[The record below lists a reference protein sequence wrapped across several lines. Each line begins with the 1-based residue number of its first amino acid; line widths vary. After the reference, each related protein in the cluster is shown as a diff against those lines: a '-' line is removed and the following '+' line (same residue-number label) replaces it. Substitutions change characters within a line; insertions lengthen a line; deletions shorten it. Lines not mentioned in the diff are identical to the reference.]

1 MAVRVLS
8 SAITKFMARGVA
20 PLAADENA
28 DTIIDNENV
37 LTESILDA
45 TMLNRPSKVLRSISG
60 KIPVCSI
67 SPKKRA
73 INAKITAKI
82 AQ

>member
-45 TMLNRPSKVLRSISG
+45 TMLNRPSKVLR
-60 KIPVCSI
+60 
-67 SPKKRA
+67 
-73 INAKITAKI
+73 
-82 AQ
+82 